1 MTDAAHHAQTIKRG
15 NRLKTIVCTT
25 EQETQAL
32 GRRLVR
38 ALPVPSFVALYGE
51 LGAGKTAL
59 VRGMGEEAGT
69 AEVRSPT
76 FTIVHEYETEP
87 RLIHF
92 DAYRLSDAEE
102 LFAIGFEEYLSQDA
116 IVVLEW
122 AERVPEALPKQRL
135 EIHLSGSGDEPRTLE
150 LVPLGER
157 YESVV
162 NAL

>member
-1 MTDAAHHAQTIKRG
+1 M
-15 NRLKTIVCTT
+15 KTIVCTT
-25 EQETQAL
+25 EEETQSL

-38 ALPVPSFVALYGE
+38 ALPVPSFVALYGD

-59 VRGMGEEAGT
+59 VRGMGAEVGT

-76 FTIVHEYETEP
+76 FTIVHEYETQP

-102 LFAIGFEEYLSQDA
+102 LFAIGFEDYLAQDA
-116 IVVLEW
+116 IIVLEW
-122 AERVPEALPKQRL
+122 AERVPEALPLERL
-135 EIHLSGSGDEPRTLE
+135 EIHLSGSGDEPRIIE
-150 LVPLGER
+150 INSVGSG